1 MNRNH
6 LRLNLSGVA
15 ILLLAITACAIPGQA
30 TQAVP
35 TANPNEQKAAIT
47 STANILAEAT
57 LSARLVTGTPGFI
70 SAKTLV
76 PTPEISFS
84 GTSLLELTDGSVQF
98 TDYWAGMRIL
108 IPPEWLAV
116 RVGELE
122 YYQAWEKVGAQNPEF
137 LHKFASIQTLDPD
150 TFRMTAVDIRPEHIL
165 YEHVPTLDV
174 IFVQGDISTLNEV
187 KIAQI
192 ENQPPLANYKLLS
205 SNFQETPKGIEVVFI
220 EFQWESATSANQH
233 YISYSK
239 RVLFKVP
246 TGTVSI
252 DLHIP
257 LEQKDSLGL
266 EFDQIIG
273 SLTLFAP

>member
-1 MNRNH
+1 MNRN
-6 LRLNLSGVA
+6 NLLFSLGRFA
-15 ILLLAITACAIPGQA
+15 ILSAIVACAIPFQTPQPA
-30 TQAVP
+30 PIT
-35 TANPNEQKAAIT
+35 NPNLQETLVT
-47 STANILAEAT
+47 STAHVFAEQTLQASLTTAT
-57 LSARLVTGTPGFI
+57 PAFEST
-70 SAKTLV
+70 KTLV

-98 TDYWAGMRIL
+98 TDYWAGMQIL
-108 IPPEWLAV
+108 IPPEWLGV

-122 YYQAWEKVGAQNPEF
+122 YYQAWEKVGTQNPE
-137 LHKFASIQTLDPD
+137 LLRKFASIQTLDSD
-150 TFRMTAVDIRPEHIL
+150 TYRVTAVDIRPEHIL

-174 IFVQGDISTLNEV
+174 IFAQGDISTLNEV
-187 KIAQI
+187 KTAQV

-205 SNFQETPKGIEVVFI
+205 SHFQKTTKGIEIVII
-220 EFQWESATSANQH
+220 EFQWESATSVNQH

-257 LEQKDSLGL
+257 LEQKDSLEP

-273 SLTLFAP
+273 NLTLFTP

>member
-1 MNRNH
+1 MSQNP
-6 LRLNLSGVA
+6 LQSNLIELA
-15 ILLLAITACAIPGQA
+15 ILLAITACMIPSQL
-30 TQAVP
+30 TQPTP
-35 TANPNEQKAAIT
+35 TASTNAQQTTVVTTAVTLIETTLQASLIT
-47 STANILAEAT
+47 ATPAFKST
-57 LSARLVTGTPGFI
+57 
-70 SAKTLV
+70 KTLV

-98 TDYWAGMRIL
+98 TDYWAGMQIL
-108 IPPEWLAV
+108 IPPEWLGV

-122 YYQAWEKVGAQNPEF
+122 YYQAWEKVGTQNAE
-137 LHKFASIQTLDPD
+137 LLRKFASIQTLDPD
-150 TFRMTAVDIRPEHIL
+150 TYRVTAVDIRPEHIL

-174 IFVQGDISTLNEV
+174 IFAQGDISTLNEV
-187 KIAQI
+187 KTAQV

-205 SNFQETPKGIEVVFI
+205 SHFQKTTKGIEIVII
-220 EFQWESATSANQH
+220 EFQWESATSVNQH

-257 LEQKDSLGL
+257 LEQKDSLGP

-273 SLTLFAP
+273 SLTLFNP